1 MSVAETA
8 VPRSEHPRPQ
18 FIRPDGQW
26 LCLNGAWQFERDP
39 GDSGLERGLL
49 ARALSDTILVPFA
62 PESQMSGIGDP
73 DFHEAVWYRRELQI
87 PSTWPRQHRVLLHC
101 QAIDHDATVWV
112 DGVEVGRHR
121 GGHTTF
127 TLDLTDVLDGR
138 QAAALVIRAR
148 DPRHELLPR
157 GKQATFF
164 HGTHAQ
170 YGRTTGIW
178 QPVWLESVPSAYLG
192 RSRVTPDAAGA
203 LDVDLPV
210 RHGIPGQWVRATLS
224 DTAGVVVTGEAPV
237 GRQLVP
243 HLRLEVPEG
252 RQRWWGPQDPHLYGL
267 RLELLD
273 VGGEVLDLVESY
285 AGLRTIAIDG
295 HRILLNGEP
304 VFQRLV
310 LDQGYWPQSLM
321 TAPSEEALV
330 RDIELGQAA
339 GFNGARIHQKIA
351 EERFLYHC
359 DRLGYLVWGEF
370 PDWGVSGQGPGGHNQ
385 KPGPTF
391 VAQWVEAVERDY
403 SHPCIVGWC
412 PLNETHQF
420 LHDRFTV
427 LDDVTLAMFWAT
439 KGMDRTR
446 PVIDASGYSHR
457 VAATDV
463 WDSHDYSQDP
473 EELAAHMAG
482 LAQGR
487 PHTNTGANTG
497 ASLEGSPDYSL
508 PYAGQPYFCSEYGGI
523 WWVPQDQRS
532 VADAQN
538 DAGESW
544 GYGNRPA
551 DEEEFYTRAAGLTR
565 VLDQNPLMFGYCYT
579 QLTDVFQEKNGIYG
593 FDRSEKLDM
602 AKVQRIF
609 AHSAAYE
616 VSVAVPP
623 PGASAECERVG
634 PSLEGV

>member
-1 MSVAETA
+1 MDGGLTEEI
-8 VPRSEHPRPQ
+8 PRPEHPRPQ
-18 FIRPDGQW
+18 FVRPDGRW
-26 LCLNGAWQFERDP
+26 LSLNGAWGFERDP
-39 GDSGLERGLL
+39 GDSGLERGLVQ
-49 ARALSDTILVPFA
+49 AELSGSIVVPFA
-62 PESQMSGIGDP
+62 PESELSGIGDP
-73 DFHEAVWYRRELQI
+73 DFHEAVWYRRRVEL
-87 PSTWPRQHRVLLHC
+87 PPDWPEEDRVLLHC

-121 GGHTTF
+121 GGHTSF
-127 TLDLTDVLDGR
+127 SLDLTDAVAGR
-138 QAAALVIRAR
+138 PAVTLVVRAR

-157 GKQATFF
+157 GKQATWF

-170 YGRTTGIW
+170 YPRTTGIW
-178 QPVWLESVPSAYLG
+178 QPVWLESVPRAYLD
-192 RSRVTPDAAGA
+192 RARITPDAAGA
-203 LDVDLPV
+203 FDVEIPV
-210 RHGIPGQWVRATLS
+210 RHGIPGQRVRATLG
-224 DTAGVVVTGEAPV
+224 DDRGEITVTECAV

-243 HLRLEVPEG
+243 RVRLEVPQD
-252 RQRWWGPQDPHLYGL
+252 RQRWWGPGDPHLYDL

-273 VGGEVLDLVESY
+273 EAGTTLDTLESY

-321 TAPSEEALV
+321 TAPSEAALV
-330 RDIELGQAA
+330 ADIELGLAA

-351 EERFLYHC
+351 EERFLHHC

-370 PDWGVSGQGPGGHNQ
+370 PDWGVSGQGAAGQNQ

-403 SHPCIVGWC
+403 SHPAIVGWC

-427 LDDVTLAMFWAT
+427 LDDVTLAMYWAT
-439 KGMDRTR
+439 KGIDRTR

-457 VAATDV
+457 VPTTDV
-463 WDSHDYSQDP
+463 WDSHDYTQDP
-473 EELAAHMAG
+473 ERFAAHMAG
-482 LAQGR
+482 LADGR
-487 PHTNTGANTG
+487 PHENTGSNTGACVDG
-497 ASLEGSPDYSL
+497 APGYSL

-523 WWVPQDQRS
+523 WWVPEAQRS
-532 VADAQN
+532 EADAAH

-544 GYGNRPA
+544 GYGDRVR
-551 DEEEFYTRAAGLTR
+551 DEEEFYARAEGLTR
-565 VLDQNPLMFGYCYT
+565 VLDRDPMMFGYCYT

-593 FDRSEKLDM
+593 FDRSEKFDM
-602 AKVQRIF
+602 ARIRGVF
-609 AHSAAYE
+609 GGAAAYE
-616 VSVAVPP
+616 
-623 PGASAECERVG
+623 E
-634 PSLEGV
+634 